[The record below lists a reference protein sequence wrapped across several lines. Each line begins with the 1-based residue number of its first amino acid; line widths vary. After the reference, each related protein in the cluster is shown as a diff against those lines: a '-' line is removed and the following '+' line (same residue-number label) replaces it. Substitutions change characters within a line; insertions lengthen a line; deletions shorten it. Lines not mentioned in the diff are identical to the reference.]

1 MAYGFN
7 DDKSKSQIN
16 VQRILLTSEEVLT
29 PGSGTT
35 VSKVFDIG
43 VEPIAASA
51 NTSDYGLL
59 VTGIS
64 IDFVKATG
72 KWRIDVYLWNA
83 SSNNIQAGAFL
94 YATCLT

>member
-35 VSKVFDIG
+35 VSKV
-43 VEPIAASA
+43 
-51 NTSDYGLL
+51 
-59 VTGIS
+59 
-64 IDFVKATG
+64 
-72 KWRIDVYLWNA
+72 
-83 SSNNIQAGAFL
+83 
-94 YATCLT
+94 LT